1 MGPPGPAGEGI
12 ALPPATPPVGKGP
25 GTVWVET
32 DTGLIYVRYA
42 DANSEQWI
50 AISGA
55 TTGGPIGPQ
64 GVQGPQGIQG
74 PIGSTGAQGPQ
85 GVKGDTGAQ
94 GVKGDQGFI
103 GNP

>member
-12 ALPPATPPVGKGP
+12 AVLSDTPPVGKGP

-32 DTGLIYVRYA
+32 DTGLMYVRYA

-64 GVQGPQGIQG
+64 GIQG
-74 PIGSTGAQGPQ
+74 PRAFRAPSAAPERRGRRASKAIPARRASKATKA
-85 GVKGDTGAQ
+85 
-94 GVKGDQGFI
+94 
-103 GNP
+103 